1 MTKNEKK
8 TGGNYQNRRHHSLA
22 SRQQEY
28 YIGQLRIGPERSH
41 PAAPRARNAAHY
53 SSVR

>member
-1 MTKNEKK
+1 MTKSEK
-8 TGGNYQNRRHHSLA
+8 TGENYQNRRHHSLA
-22 SRQQEY
+22 LRQQEY
-28 YIGQLRIGPERSH
+28 YIGQLRIGPGRSH